1 MNYFNHSS
9 YLIYVLRNILWLLGI
24 PLCLVGVVYQE
35 FHALEDGYVGNL
47 EFLLTVITLLVL
59 ISWIALKPNLTGY
72 KVLEATDINFELY
85 YQNQD
90 YALVT
95 KARMVELKRHH
106 IVSQLHILPFPY
118 LSQIYHLLNLK
129 HLETVHSNSLGRL
142 KVTDIQDFQSTPL
155 GGSVKF
161 RTTISSPFNVLNIWR
176 KSTIDVRLT
185 LHNPYT
191 IELNIP
197 VYGNKKMIVLFKV
210 FPFDSKTHKFWV
222 DIYTDLPYPKFLLR
236 SILHFA
242 SIFTIYEDIPYL
254 EKLSSKEL
262 DSKVDSNSISSHI
275 TMCLFKRFV
284 NLYGSDLQLLQ
295 NA

>member
-9 YLIYVLRNILWLLGI
+9 YLIYVFRNILWLLGI

-35 FHALEDGYVGNL
+35 FNALADGYVGNL
-47 EFLLTVITLLVL
+47 EFLYTVIALLVL
-59 ISWIALKPNLTGY
+59 ISWIALKPSLTGY
-72 KVLEATDINFELY
+72 KVLEATDTDFDLY

-90 YALVT
+90 YALMT

-106 IVSQLHILPFPY
+106 IVSQLHVLPFPY

-129 HLETVHSNSLGRL
+129 HLETVHGNSLGRL
-142 KVTDIQDFQSTPL
+142 KVTDIKDFQSTPL

-161 RTTISSPFNVLNIWR
+161 RTIISSPFNILKIWR
-176 KSTIDVRLT
+176 QSAIDVRLT

-197 VYGNKKMIVLFKV
+197 VYGDKKMIVLFKV
-210 FPFDSKTHKFWV
+210 FPSDSKTHKFLV

-254 EKLSSKEL
+254 EKLSSKDL
-262 DSKVDSNSISSHI
+262 DSKFKGNDVSSNI
-275 TMCLFKRFV
+275 TMCLFKRFI